1 MALKQQRGNTLVGFI
16 IGLVVGLTIA
26 LGLAIYVT
34 KMPIPFMN
42 KGQTRS
48 SEADSAEDKKK
59 TKTGT
64 PTHRSTAKTQPN
76 LLIKQMV
83 KPRPMA
89 KRIALPSQTPKAQ
102 TR

>member
-42 KGQTRS
+42 KGIT
-48 SEADSAEDKKK
+48 DC
-59 TKTGT
+59 
-64 PTHRSTAKTQPN
+64 P
-76 LLIKQMV
+76 
-83 KPRPMA
+83 
-89 KRIALPSQTPKAQ
+89 
-102 TR
+102 